1 MRLFDSQR
9 PIYIAVFGL
18 LCAIGCIDSWEGP
31 PHFLHVA
38 SMEVTTEE
46 DQGTDS
52 HRIEEV
58 WVYTETD
65 VLGAFPLPADIP
77 LSPEQLGSQ
86 ATITLLAGIRANAVS
101 ASRQPYPFYEALP
114 TTLQLEYGG
123 RDTLDLTV
131 GYIEETQVILAE
143 DFESANRFEMASTS
157 TAEVVRTEEAEWVFE
172 GVGSGYVEL
181 SADAQVLIA
190 STNEQQYDLSS
201 TGPVW
206 LEMNY
211 RCSQQFAVGLAA
223 ANAVNSSRIPILVL
237 NPTEGAWKKIYLD
250 LGPVIRTTPDASD
263 YEIILEAYYD
273 NSQDVTTVA
282 IDNFKLLRY

>member
-18 LCAIGCIDSWEGP
+18 LCATGCIDSW
-31 PHFLHVA
+31 
-38 SMEVTTEE
+38 
-46 DQGTDS
+46 
-52 HRIEEV
+52 
-58 WVYTETD
+58 
-65 VLGAFPLPADIP
+65 
-77 LSPEQLGSQ
+77 
-86 ATITLLAGIRANAVS
+86 
-101 ASRQPYPFYEALP
+101 ALP

-237 NPTEGAWKKIYLD
+237 NPTEGAWNKIYLD
-250 LGPVIRTTPDASD
+250 LGPVIRTTPDASH

-273 NSQDVTTVA
+273 YSQDVTTVA